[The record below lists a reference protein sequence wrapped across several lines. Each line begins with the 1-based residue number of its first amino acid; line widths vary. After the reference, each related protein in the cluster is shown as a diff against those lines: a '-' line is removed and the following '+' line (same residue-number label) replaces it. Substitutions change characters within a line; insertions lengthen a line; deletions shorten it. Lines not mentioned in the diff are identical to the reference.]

1 MRPQGMLSTDPTK
14 SKFASW
20 SKFIF
25 SYCDGSFHQG
35 HRVSPVSYKDS
46 KLYLRGSLI
55 TRAHLKYIQQKYNLK
70 AAKEVVVAGVSA
82 GAMASYMW
90 TNHIQGL
97 VDNPNVVSTI
107 VDSGIFINDTTV
119 TTGSYKSALMLDNL
133 FKLANANEETP
144 FHECNNST
152 QRGK

>member
-1 MRPQGMLSTDPTK
+1 MLSTDPTK

-25 SYCDGSFHQG
+25 AYCDGSFHQG
-35 HRVSPVSYKDS
+35 NRISPVSYKDA
-46 KLYLRGSLI
+46 KLYLRGSVI
-55 TRAHLKYIQQKYNLK
+55 TRAHLKYIQQKYNFK
-70 AAKEVVVAGVSA
+70 AAKKIIIAGVSA

-90 TNHIQGL
+90 TNQIQEM
-97 VDNPNVVSTI
+97 VDNPNAVSTI

-119 TTGSYKSALMLDNL
+119 TTGSHKSALMVDNL

-144 FHECNNST
+144 FH
-152 QRGK
+152 

>member
-1 MRPQGMLSTDPTK
+1 MLSTDPTK

-25 SYCDGSFHQG
+25 AYCDGSFHQG
-35 HRVSPVSYKDS
+35 NRISPVPYKDT
-46 KLYLRGSLI
+46 KLYLRGSVI

-70 AAKEVVVAGVSA
+70 AAKEIVIAGVSA

-90 TNHIQGL
+90 TNQIQEM
-97 VDNPNVVSTI
+97 VDNPNAVSTI

-119 TTGSYKSALMLDNL
+119 TTGSHKSALMLDNL
-133 FKLANANEETP
+133 FKLANTNEDTP
-144 FHECNNST
+144 FH
-152 QRGK
+152 